1 MMKRLVFT
9 DLRRAQK
16 KKAFIIC
23 MSVVV
28 LLMIAVLIFA
38 IVKPSGAAAIAD
50 AKEANGK
57 ATAFLNNISVAFG
70 MISLLI
76 GIPIFSTV
84 FSDDFKSRTMQ
95 TAIGRGISRRR
106 LILARFYEVIA
117 LMIESH
123 LIFTV
128 IAVIMGFALGASVGG
143 IGTMVAKLWFDS
155 LLILANVAIA
165 MLILYLSQNATGGLV
180 MFILLAADAFR
191 LILALADMIPFLKDN
206 GIKISNGL
214 PSGVFSIAKNYLFG
228 YVPSLSD
235 VSDIGTEIEEGS
247 AEAIQKILEGTINV
261 DFGKAFLYT
270 AILVGVFIVLPVFL
284 SQVVFR
290 KKELE
295 F

>member
-1 MMKRLVFT
+1 MMKRLVLT

-16 KKAFIIC
+16 KTAFIIC

-28 LLMIAVLIFA
+28 VLMAAVLIFA
-38 IVKPSGAAAIAD
+38 IVKPAD
-50 AKEANGK
+50 SLAVAQANETNGK

-70 MISLLI
+70 MISLLV

-106 LILARFYEVIA
+106 LILARLYEVIA
-117 LMIESH
+117 LIIESH
-123 LIFTV
+123 MIFTV
-128 IAVIMGFALGASVGG
+128 IAIIIGFALGGTVGG
-143 IGTMVAKLWFDS
+143 IGTMVGKLWFDS
-155 LLILANVAIA
+155 LLILSDIAIA
-165 MLILYLSQNATGGLV
+165 MLILYMSQNPTGGLV

-206 GIKISNGL
+206 GIKLSNAL
-214 PSGVFSIAKNYLFG
+214 PSGVHSIAKNYLFG

-247 AEAIQKILEGTINV
+247 TEAIQKILDGTINV

>member
-1 MMKRLVFT
+1 MMKRLVLT

-16 KKAFIIC
+16 KTAFIIC

-28 LLMIAVLIFA
+28 VLMAAVLIFS
-38 IVKPSGAAAIAD
+38 IVKPAD
-50 AKEANGK
+50 SLAVAQANETNGK

-70 MISLLI
+70 MISLLV

-106 LILARFYEVIA
+106 LILARLYEVIA
-117 LMIESH
+117 LIIESH
-123 LIFTV
+123 MIFTV
-128 IAVIMGFALGASVGG
+128 IAIIIGFALGGTVGG
-143 IGTMVAKLWFDS
+143 IGTMV
-155 LLILANVAIA
+155 
-165 MLILYLSQNATGGLV
+165 
-180 MFILLAADAFR
+180 FILLAADAFR

-206 GIKISNGL
+206 GIKLSNAL
-214 PSGVFSIAKNYLFG
+214 PSGVHSIAKNYLFG

-247 AEAIQKILEGTINV
+247 TEAIQKILDGTINV

-270 AILVGVFIVLPVFL
+270 AILIGVFIVLPVFL

>member
-28 LLMIAVLIFA
+28 LLMVVVLIFA
-38 IVKPSGAAAIAD
+38 ILKPSGAAAIEE
-50 AKEANGK
+50 AKETNGK
-57 ATAFLNNISVAFG
+57 ATAFLSNISLAFS

-106 LILARFYEVIA
+106 LILARYYEVIA

-123 LIFTV
+123 MIFTV
-128 IAVIMGFALGASVGG
+128 IAVIMGFALGATVGG
-143 IGTMVAKLWFDS
+143 IGTMVGKLWFDS
-155 LLILANVAIA
+155 LLILANIAIA

-180 MFILLAADAFR
+180 MYILLAADAFR
-191 LILALADMIPFLKDN
+191 LVLALADMIPFLKNN
-206 GIKISNGL
+206 GIKLSNAL
-214 PSGVFSIAKNYLFG
+214 PSGAHSIAKNFLFG

-235 VSDIGTEIEEGS
+235 VADIGSEIEEGS
-247 AEAIQKILEGTINV
+247 TEAIQKILEGTISV
-261 DFGKAFLYT
+261 DIGKAFLYT
-270 AILVGVFIVLPVFL
+270 AILVGLFIILPVFL

>member
-1 MMKRLVFT
+1 MMKRLVLT

-16 KKAFIIC
+16 KMAFIIC
-23 MSVVV
+23 MSIVVV
-28 LLMIAVLIFA
+28 LMAAVLIFA
-38 IVKPSGAAAIAD
+38 IVKPAD
-50 AKEANGK
+50 SFAVAQANETNGK

-70 MISLLI
+70 MISLLV

-106 LILARFYEVIA
+106 LILARLYEVIA
-117 LMIESH
+117 LIIESH
-123 LIFTV
+123 MIFTV
-128 IAVIMGFALGASVGG
+128 IAIIIGFALGGTVGG
-143 IGTMVAKLWFDS
+143 IGTMVGKLWFDS
-155 LLILANVAIA
+155 LLILSDIAIA
-165 MLILYLSQNATGGLV
+165 MLILYMSQNPTGGLV

-206 GIKISNGL
+206 GIKLSNAL
-214 PSGVFSIAKNYLFG
+214 PSGVHSIAKNYLFG

-247 AEAIQKILEGTINV
+247 TEAIQKILDGTINV

>member
-1 MMKRLVFT
+1 MMKRLVLT

-38 IVKPSGAAAIAD
+38 IVKPAD
-50 AKEANGK
+50 SMAVAEAHETSGK
-57 ATAFLNNISVAFG
+57 ATAFLNNISIAFG
-70 MISLLI
+70 MISLII

-106 LILARFYEVIA
+106 LILARLYEVIA
-117 LMIESH
+117 LIIESH
-123 LIFTV
+123 MIFTV
-128 IAVIMGFALGASVGG
+128 IAIIIGFALGGTVGG
-143 IGTMVAKLWFDS
+143 IGTMVGKLWFDS
-155 LLILANVAIA
+155 LLILSDIAIA
-165 MLILYLSQNATGGLV
+165 MLILYLSQNPTGGLV

-191 LILALADMIPFLKDN
+191 LILTLADMIPFLKDN
-206 GIKISNGL
+206 GIKLSNAL
-214 PSGVFSIAKNYLFG
+214 PSGVHSIAKNYLFG
-228 YVPSLSD
+228 YIPSLSD

-247 AEAIQKILEGTINV
+247 TEAIQKILDGTINV
-261 DFGKAFLYT
+261 DYGKAFLYT